1 MHSAPQ
7 RSHDQDHRGFCA
19 IRNLL
24 FDALIVDLV
33 VVVLVGFILP
43 FSNLNFFFIVYC
55 MFDKCIKIIF
65 MLLWK
70 HLKQHSEETLSLY
83 VGEFITRLFV
93 SSLNA
98 FIANAL
104 VCVDSGLLEFAS
116 D

>member
-1 MHSAPQ
+1 
-7 RSHDQDHRGFCA
+7 
-19 IRNLL
+19 
-24 FDALIVDLV
+24 
-33 VVVLVGFILP
+33 
-43 FSNLNFFFIVYC
+43 
-55 MFDKCIKIIF
+55 

-83 VGEFITRLFV
+83 VGEFITCLFV